1 MAGIQT
7 EVKPKKKTSYQT
19 AMFSKIDQ
27 FAQTPPDVMEHIQ
40 KVFNKG
46 NKMYDPCPA
55 NRPEGFDGLS
65 DECEWKEVNY
75 VNPPYKSVEPWLVRG
90 LEEVKKGK
98 KVVYLIPA
106 RCDVEW
112 WHKYILPNATSIYF
126 IKQGIRFQ
134 GYKRKCPFAIC
145 VVVFTQ
151 RTRKSRAIL
160 GSIDF
165 YIDEKLQRKRK
176 LTHTY

>member
-126 IKQGIRFQ
+126 INIQPLRKIIRFLFKTPRGNVLWRHGDRQ
-134 GYKRKCPFAIC
+134 YIHWLCTASGVGYM
-145 VVVFTQ
+145 
-151 RTRKSRAIL
+151 
-160 GSIDF
+160 
-165 YIDEKLQRKRK
+165 KLEVR
-176 LTHTY
+176 